1 MRMLCLIYSGSIGMA
16 RQQPSLKMW
25 NGPGITPVPMRT
37 DIPTMAEQVLDIHH
51 PNGAVKKLSIP
62 HPGFTTVAASALDG
76 IGVNLECLW
85 WKLRFRT
92 F

>member
-1 MRMLCLIYSGSIGMA
+1 
-16 RQQPSLKMW
+16 
-25 NGPGITPVPMRT
+25 
-37 DIPTMAEQVLDIHH
+37 MAEQVLDIHH